1 MIHHSERSTRQCV
14 HCTTSSFLENIV
26 VIMVEMVN
34 VVVMVIMVAMVIII
48 TNVNMITLRIAR
60 PRNALWRAIL
70 KFDEKHHPTFLVM
83 EMKASPSLDHIDL
96 AQIQ

>member
-1 MIHHSERSTRQCV
+1 
-14 HCTTSSFLENIV
+14 
-26 VIMVEMVN
+26 MVGMVN

-70 KFDEKHHPTFLVM
+70 RWAILSMSFIRIARPIYFVFFVLKC
-83 EMKASPSLDHIDL
+83 PSNSLMCCL
-96 AQIQ
+96 E

>member
-1 MIHHSERSTRQCV
+1 
-14 HCTTSSFLENIV
+14 
-26 VIMVEMVN
+26 MVEMVN

-70 KFDEKHHPTFLVM
+70 RRQL
-83 EMKASPSLDHIDL
+83 
-96 AQIQ
+96 